1 MPPPIATHLFSH
13 SREQTSW
20 TEMIQEWLPLHR
32 EVSDELC
39 ECPCGKENIREL
51 CYIKN
56 VLTGYTG
63 FIGNCCVLHLGS
75 DMVGY
80 CSSPMCPHRCVSHA
94 AHFCEYHARNRKDA
108 PTGHISRGKWKGKRY
123 DDPCLA
129 NYARWA
135 IENRSPGIDPHYL
148 AWLDLAE
155 SRRFQTLVV
164 ETRRRRIAQ
173 KQIDV

>member
-94 AHFCEYHARNRKDA
+94 AHFCDYHAHKRKDA
-108 PTGHISRGKWKGKRY
+108 PTGRISRGKWKGKRY

-129 NYARWA
+129 NYAQWA
-135 IENRSPGIDPHYL
+135 IKDRSPGIDPHYL
-148 AWLDLAE
+148 AWLDLAD
-155 SRRFQTLVV
+155 SRRLQTLVV

-173 KQIDV
+173 KQIDA